1 MTAPADGMTATTTAP
16 VMVPAFAVHDKITD
30 TVLATLPLT
39 VPIGDTVEAF
49 ERAGFHVT
57 WRWSSLH
64 RTEQS

>member
-1 MTAPADGMTATTTAP
+1 MTATTP
-16 VMVPAFAVHDKITD
+16 VMVPAFAVHDKITK

-39 VPIGDTVEAF
+39 VSIGDTVRAF

-64 RTEQS
+64 RDEVTA